1 MAFKKIAII
10 GMSGRFPKAEH
21 AKDLDNI
28 FENKIDCIEKISEK
42 RKTLLGLDDKTEY
55 CEAAYLND
63 VDYFD
68 YEFFNISKHEAI
80 SLDPQQ
86 RIALELACEAIEN
99 AGYSLKSFK
108 ESNTAVIMAGQNS
121 GYYDLFEGGTASA
134 LIGSLKDTFA
144 GRISYHLD
152 LHGLAAVIETA
163 CSSSLYAI
171 YDSCIKL
178 NAYEIDAALAGG
190 IALDF
195 KTKKKSYLDNDPLGL
210 SAKDCRCKTFDE
222 SADGINGGEGG
233 GFVLLKR
240 YEDAKRDKDNI
251 LAVITSCGA
260 NQDGGRSNN
269 MASPSSK
276 AQAEVLIKTWEKGN
290 INPEDIGYLEAH
302 GTGTKIGDPI
312 EIQGVT
318 EAFNKFTDKKSF
330 CPIGSL
336 KTNYSHLGASAGIIS
351 VLKGI
356 LSINNNKLYPLR
368 KLEKVNSL
376 IDFEK
381 SAVYPI
387 TNIEKWQEGKKK
399 IFATSAFG
407 ISGTN
412 VHLVLEEDI
421 CEAKDY
427 KKDINNEYIVSVSA
441 KNRDSL
447 IDYKK
452 ELNNY
457 LRENRNYSL
466 EDICYTLNLGRDD
479 YNYRSSAKVCNLE
492 EMLNFL
498 DDNDNLYETENK
510 EIILLFSCS
519 DDVDFNII
527 GEYLKKYKIFK
538 KEYESILGLINEN
551 ESELKLAFYIAIY
564 KQLKAF
570 GITESKMIGTG
581 FGNIVIDVVSKKI
594 SLEEGINQAKSYK
607 ETEFNKNGFVN
618 YVNGLVSEN
627 NNIVFLEV
635 GKASKL
641 SNAII
646 DACIKVDTLFA
657 IVDEDKSLLN
667 TISKLYNIGADIN
680 WNVFYKNE
688 EGKKLHLPTYPF
700 AKSIVWPKNIK
711 KASENNK
718 EDNKENIKEDK
729 VYEESL
735 EEFLKNIWCEELEVD
750 EIQLDDDFFE
760 LGANSLMSIDILD
773 KIEKKTGLKLDFDI
787 FYDYSTISLLKDYI
801 EEALEK
807 TDKKESTLKIKKV
820 EKTDLMDVSYN
831 QRRILYLV
839 DESSNKAVYN
849 MPIVFEIS
857 GNLDLEKFKNCIKE
871 IVKRHEILHTV
882 YKKIDGSYYQR
893 ILSDYDFDVLYI
905 DECKYENIL
914 ELIKEERNRG
924 FNLENEIPIRTFIA
938 KKGDNKYLWYINIHH
953 IAADGWSMGVFS
965 NELSKLYSDDT
976 KSLKDIDIQYSDYA
990 YYEKEFLESEE
1001 SKRQLQFWKEE
1012 LKGVKGILD
1021 FPIDKKRPTLQTF
1034 NGKSLNFEID
1044 KEITSNIKGYINKN
1058 NISLF
1063 MLLESVYALEL
1074 FRYSGDSDI
1083 CIGVPVANRKDD
1095 DLKNI
1100 IGFFANTVIIRNK
1113 MDLDESFNSY
1123 INKNKKV
1130 ISSVF
1135 SNLDI
1140 PFEEVINNVSFK
1152 RDAAYNPLN
1161 QYSFTLQNF
1170 NQDEFQLKDIKIKT
1184 IDTDY
1189 NSAKFEMTMTLY
1201 EEENS
1206 IKGILE
1212 YNTDLF
1218 YEETVVNFID
1228 NYKKLIEGLIENDE
1242 AKISNISLD
1251 EDIDESID
1259 EEDYTF

>member
-21 AKDLDNI
+21 AEDLDNI
-28 FENKIDCIEKISEK
+28 FENRIDCIEAISKK
-42 RKTLLGLDDKTEY
+42 RKSLLGLDDKTEY
-55 CEAAYLND
+55 CEAAYLED

-99 AGYSLKSFK
+99 AGYSLKAFK

-121 GYYDLFEGGTASA
+121 GYYDLFEGNTASA
-134 LIGSLKDTFA
+134 LVGSLKDTFA

-195 KTKKKSYLDNDPLGL
+195 KTKEKSYLDNDPLGL
-210 SAKDCRCKTFDE
+210 SAKDFRCKTFDE

-240 YEDAKRDKDNI
+240 YEDAKKDNDNI

-318 EAFNKFTDKKSF
+318 EAFNKFTNKKSF

-387 TNIEKWQEGKKK
+387 KNIEKWKEGKKK

-412 VHLVLEEDI
+412 VHLVLEEDT
-421 CEAKDY
+421 CKVEDY
-427 KKDINNEYIVSVSA
+427 KKDINNEYVVSVSA
-441 KNRDSL
+441 KSIDSL
-447 IDYKK
+447 KDYKK
-452 ELNNY
+452 KLNTYLKENNNY
-457 LRENRNYSL
+457 PLK
-466 EDICYTLNLGRDD
+466 DICYTLNLGRDD
-479 YNYRSSAKVCNLE
+479 YNYRSSAKVHNIE

-498 DDNDNLYETENK
+498 EDNDNLNKIENK
-510 EIILLFSCS
+510 EIILLFSCNN
-519 DDVDFNII
+519 DLNFNLID
-527 GEYLKKYKIFK
+527 EYLKKYKIFK
-538 KEYESILGLINEN
+538 DEYKNILSLINEDEN
-551 ESELKLAFYIAIY
+551 ELKLAFYIALY

-570 GITESKMIGTG
+570 GIAESKMIGTG
-581 FGNIVIDVVSKKI
+581 FGNIVIDVVSEKI
-594 SLEEGINQAKSYK
+594 SLEEGITQAKSYK
-607 ETEFNKNGFVN
+607 DTKFNKDGFVN
-618 YVNGLVSEN
+618 YVNSLVNEN
-627 NNIVFLEV
+627 KNVIFLEV
-635 GKASKL
+635 GNNGKL
-641 SNAII
+641 SKAITN
-646 DACIKVDTLFA
+646 ACIRVDTLCA
-657 IVDEDKSLLN
+657 IGESKSLLD
-667 TISKLYNIGADIN
+667 IVSKLYNLGADVN
-680 WNVFYKNE
+680 WNTFYKNE

-700 AKSIVWPKNIK
+700 AKSVVWPKKIK
-711 KASENNK
+711 KASKNNI
-718 EDNKENIKEDK
+718 EDNEDK
-729 VYEESL
+729 KEEKVYDESL
-735 EEFLKNIWCEELEVD
+735 EEFLKKLWCEELEID
-750 EIQLDDDFFE
+750 EIKLDEDFFE

-787 FYDYSTISLLKDYI
+787 FYDYSTIALLKDYI
-801 EEALEK
+801 EEALKEI
-807 TDKKESTLKIKKV
+807 DKKESTLKIKKV

-831 QRRILYLV
+831 QKRILYLV

-857 GNLDLEKFKNCIKE
+857 GDLEPEKFENCIKA

-882 YKKIDGSYYQR
+882 YKKIDGNYYQR
-893 ILSDYDFDVLYI
+893 ILSEYDFNVPYI
-905 DECKYENIL
+905 DECKYENVL
-914 ELIKEERNRG
+914 DLIKEERNRG
-924 FNLENEIPIRTFIA
+924 FDLENEIPIRTFIA
-938 KKGDNKYLWYINIHH
+938 KKADNEYLWYINIHH

-965 NELSKLYSDDT
+965 NELSKLYSNDT
-976 KSLKDIDIQYSDYA
+976 NSLKDIDIQYSDYA
-990 YYEKEFLESEE
+990 YFEKEFLESEE
-1001 SKRQLQFWKEE
+1001 SKRQLEFWKEE
-1012 LKGVKGILD
+1012 LNGVKGILD
-1021 FPIDKKRPTLQTF
+1021 FPIDKKRPVLQTF
-1034 NGKSLNFEID
+1034 NGKSLNFEISKD
-1044 KEITSNIKGYINKN
+1044 ITSNIKSYINKN
-1058 NISLF
+1058 SISLF
-1063 MLLESVYALEL
+1063 MFLESIYALEL

-1100 IGFFANTVIIRNK
+1100 IGFFANTVIIRNR
-1113 MDLDESFNSY
+1113 MDLDESFKSY

-1140 PFEEVINNVSFK
+1140 PFEEVINNISFK

-1201 EEENS
+1201 EEENF

-1218 YEETVVNFID
+1218 YEETVLNFID
-1228 NYKKLIEGLIENDE
+1228 NYKKLIEGLIQNDE
-1242 AKISNISLD
+1242 TGISNIPLKVETD
-1251 EDIDESID
+1251 GEII